1 MSSERFQLYQGE
13 FSRSYRDVLLGSST
27 EWEFSTSG
35 ARISPNTGY
44 GEDVQQISNSLALS
58 KLPGAKQVTTNI
70 PQAMFDCFMD
80 MACKT
85 VDNTGQI
92 IETLAILVGYQ
103 DAEGNGHGTH
113 LVFPVQEA
121 TCSHVNDRGINGQDT
136 VWYMQEYLK
145 PEIEEHYHNS
155 QFKILTWIHT
165 HVRGTNI
172 CFSSVDLH
180 TQGLFTYDICKCLA
194 YWTPLS
200 PLSTFHAAYQYCSS
214 VKFGDFSNPS
224 PSVRTSCVNVPSA
237 CI

>member
-1 MSSERFQLYQGE
+1 MSRERFQLSQGE

-35 ARISPNTGY
+35 ACISPNTGY
-44 GEDVQQISNSLALS
+44 GEDVRQISNSLALS
-58 KLPGAKQVTTNI
+58 KLPGTKQVTTNI

-80 MACKT
+80 MACT
-85 VDNTGQI
+85 SVDNTGQI

-121 TCSHVNDRGINGQDT
+121 TSSHVNDRGINGQDT

-180 TQGLFTYDICKCLA
+180 TQGLFTYDICNI
-194 YWTPLS
+194 WTPLS
-200 PLSTFHAAYQYCSS
+200 PCPHFTQPISTVHPLNLEISQPPPPQCGRH
-214 VKFGDFSNPS
+214 V
-224 PSVRTSCVNVPSA
+224 
-237 CI
+237 